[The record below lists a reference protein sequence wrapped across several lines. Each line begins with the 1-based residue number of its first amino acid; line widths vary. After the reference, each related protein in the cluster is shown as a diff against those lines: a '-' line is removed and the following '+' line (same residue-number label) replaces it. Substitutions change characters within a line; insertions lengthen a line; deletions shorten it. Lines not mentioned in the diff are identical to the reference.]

1 MGDTVVLGS
10 AAEAGKKEYVG
21 YVWPQDEPGIRLS
34 VWAASAGEAVELID
48 AEFGEGSIHSVWNE
62 ADASRPRSPGA
73 ISESADAD
81 AVPSEGLGD
90 VGPPCGSG

>member
-1 MGDTVVLGS
+1 MVVLGS
-10 AAEAGKKEYVG
+10 AAETGNKEYVG

-34 VWAASAGEAVELID
+34 VWAASAGDAGELID
-48 AEFGEGSIHSVWNE
+48 AEFGAGSIHSVWNE
-62 ADASRPRSPGA
+62 EDASRPRSPGT

-81 AVPSEGLGD
+81 AEGGGAVGE